1 MSSTVHTDR
10 DPRRRGDPLHAL
22 LRWIGRH
29 VRGFYAAI
37 GVFLALGF
45 AVAVG
50 ALLLFS
56 WVASEVREGE
66 TLRADVAILRWVHAH
81 GTPWLDLAALEVT
94 SLGAT
99 AEVALTVLVA
109 SAFLWVTRHRFSV
122 LLLWTAVVGTAIL
135 NLVLKASFN
144 RPRPRV
150 FPWLVP
156 HVGQSSFPSGHAMT
170 STVTYLTIA
179 FLIGRLEPSAALR
192 RMTIGV
198 AALVVFLVGLSRVYL
213 GVHYPSDV
221 LAGWIAGVAWASS
234 CALGLEA
241 LRHFRGRKPD
251 AHRMERDLEAGSGPV
266 VEEAE

>member
-1 MSSTVHTDR
+1 MSSSPPVER
-10 DPRRRGDPLHAL
+10 RARPRGGPLYTL

-29 VRGFYAAI
+29 VRGFYAAV

-45 AVAVG
+45 ALAVS
-50 ALLLFS
+50 ALLLFA
-56 WVASEVREGE
+56 WVASEVEEGE
-66 TLRADVAILRWVHAH
+66 TQHFDEAVLRWIHAH

-99 AEVALTVLVA
+99 AEVGLVVLIA

-122 LLLWTAVVGTAIL
+122 LLLWTAVLGTAVL
-135 NLVLKASFN
+135 NLVLKAAFD
-144 RPRPRV
+144 RPRPHV

-170 STVTYLTIA
+170 STVTYLTVA
-179 FLIGRLEPSAALR
+179 FLIARLEPSAALR

-198 AALVVFLVGLSRVYL
+198 AVLVVFLVGLSRLYL

-221 LAGWIAGVAWASS
+221 LAGWVAGVAWASF
-234 CALGLEA
+234 CVLGLEA
-241 LRHFRGRKPD
+241 LRHFRSRKPEV
-251 AHRMERDLEAGSGPV
+251 HEVERDLEAGAGPV
-266 VEEAE
+266 VEEG

>member
-1 MSSTVHTDR
+1 MSPPSDPDR
-10 DPRRRGDPLHAL
+10 RARPRGGPLYSL

-29 VRGFYAAI
+29 VEGFYAAV
-37 GVFLALGF
+37 GAFLALGF
-45 AVAVG
+45 AVAAG
-50 ALLLFS
+50 ALLLFA

-66 TLRADVAILRWVHAH
+66 TQHFDEAILRWVHAH

-99 AEVALTVLVA
+99 LEVGVTALIAT
-109 SAFLWVTRHRFSV
+109 AFLWVTRHRYSV
-122 LLLWTAVVGTAIL
+122 LLLWTAILGTAVL
-135 NLVLKASFN
+135 NLILKAAFN
-144 RPRPRV
+144 RPRPHV

-192 RMTIGV
+192 RATIGV
-198 AALVVFLVGLSRVYL
+198 AVLVVFLVGLSRVYL

-221 LAGWIAGVAWASS
+221 LAGWIAGVAWASF
-234 CALGLEA
+234 CVMGLEA

-251 AHRMERDLEAGSGPV
+251 AHQVEEDLEAGVGPV
-266 VEEAE
+266 QEEAG